1 MFGIAVFVFV
11 VALVLTIV
19 SVVAGRAAGS
29 ISQRAQERLRRLE
42 EEMRR
47 AGSVTEEMRLR
58 NQIEA
63 LQHRVLSKGVSRY
76 LWIATVVVYVV
87 FAVFMVLS
95 TMRTVPAGHV
105 GVLDF
110 FGAVDEH
117 ELPPGLH
124 FWINPL
130 KTMTVMS
137 TRTEVYAASG
147 GEQSFE
153 TNARVYIDTPI
164 SVLSKDGLRVKVDV
178 AIWFRVIGA
187 DASVI
192 YKSIGTDY
200 VDKIVMPV
208 TRAMVREATVKYKA
222 TDLYQ
227 EARSQL
233 AIDIEVLVRKEFEKR
248 GIKCEK
254 AALRDIE
261 LPSMVADAIQQKLQ
275 AQQEAQK
282 MEFKLQK
289 EEKEA
294 DRKRIEAKGIKDAQ
308 EIINL
313 TLTEAYLSYY
323 YIETLKNLVN
333 SPNNTILILPMDQDL
348 TPLINVQGTS
358 TKVRPPPPRPAE

>member
-1 MFGIAVFVFV
+1 MFGIAVFVFA
-11 VALVLTIV
+11 VALVLTVV
-19 SVVAGRAAGS
+19 SVFAGRAAGA
-29 ISQRAQERLRRLE
+29 IGQRAQERLRRLE

-47 AGSVTEEMRLR
+47 AGSVTEEMRIR

-63 LQHRVLSKGVSRY
+63 LQQRVLSKGLGKY
-76 LWIATVVVYVV
+76 LWAATGVVYLA

-110 FGAVDEH
+110 FGAVDQQ
-117 ELPPGLH
+117 ELPSGLH

-130 KTMTVMS
+130 KTLTTFS
-137 TRTEVYAASG
+137 TRTEVYAATG
-147 GEQSFE
+147 GDKALEI
-153 TNARVYIDTPI
+153 NAKVYQDDAIN
-164 SVLSKDGLRVKVDV
+164 VLSEDGLRVRVDV
-178 AIWFRVIGA
+178 AVWFKVIGA
-187 DASVI
+187 DANRI
-192 YKSIGTDY
+192 YKTIGTDY
-200 VDKIVMPV
+200 VDKIVKQN
-208 TRAMVREATVKYKA
+208 TRAAVRDATAKYKA

-233 AIDIEVLVRKEFEKR
+233 AVDIQTLVRQEFLKR
-248 GIKCEK
+248 GIDCEK

-261 LPSMVADAIQQKLQ
+261 LPPMVADAIQQKLQ

-294 DRKRIEAKGIKDAQ
+294 DRKRIEARGIKDAQ
-308 EIINL
+308 EIINE
-313 TLTEAYLSYY
+313 TLSSAYLSYY

-333 SPNNTILILPMDQDL
+333 SPNNTILILPMDQKL
-348 TPLINVQGTS
+348 TPLINVTGNPV
-358 TKVRPPPPRPAE
+358 KLRPPPVTEP